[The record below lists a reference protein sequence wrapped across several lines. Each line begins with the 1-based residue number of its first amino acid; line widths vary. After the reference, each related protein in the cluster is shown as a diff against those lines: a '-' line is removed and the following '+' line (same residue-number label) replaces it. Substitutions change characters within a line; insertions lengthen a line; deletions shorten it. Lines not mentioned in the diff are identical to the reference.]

1 MSFSEKTSGS
11 RLVKEGAKVE
21 ANYRGKGNW
30 YPGKITRDRRD
41 GTFDIAYD
49 DGESETRVDELLIR
63 LVGGSSSSS
72 SSSSSSVRNEGG
84 ESASDDFREGSKIEA
99 DYRGKGKYYPGR
111 ITRVRLNGTF
121 DVDYDDGEK
130 EVGVARNLMR
140 SLGSSGLNRSPQRDG
155 TRGGDEGAAFVEG
168 GAVEARFRGG
178 SKYYPGRIS
187 RVRLNGTFDIDYA
200 DGEKEVGVTREN
212 IRAKVRDQGSIS
224 PRGGDKD
231 RTSASRRI
239 EDGAKV
245 EANYRGKGNWYPG
258 KITRDRRDGTFDI
271 AYDDGESETRVDEL
285 LIRLVGGSS
294 SSSS

>member
-1 MSFSEKTSGS
+1 MSRSEKTTTS
-11 RLVKEGAKVE
+11 RRIEE
-21 ANYRGKGNW
+21 
-30 YPGKITRDRRD
+30 
-41 GTFDIAYD
+41 
-49 DGESETRVDELLIR
+49 
-63 LVGGSSSSS
+63 SSSSS
-72 SSSSSSVRNEGG
+72 SSSSSSTRNEGG
-84 ESASDDFREGSKIEA
+84 ESTADDFREGSKIEA

-121 DVDYDDGEK
+121 DIDYDDGEK
-130 EVGVARNLMR
+130 EVGIARNLMR
-140 SLGSSGLNRSPQRDG
+140 SLGGSGIARSPQREG
-155 TRGGDEGAAFVEG
+155 SRGGDDVSAFVEG

-231 RTSASRRI
+231 RTSVSRRI
-239 EDGAKV
+239 EEGAKV
-245 EANYRGKGNWYPG
+245 EANYRGKGKWYPG

-285 LIRLVGGSS
+285 LIRIAGGSS
-294 SSSS
+294 SAASSSFYTFS